1 VRRHNII
8 TRSSISEKVIEVTY
22 ATQTGNHSDI
32 ALKPV
37 LQAGHGRNDTVGVL
51 RWLVVAAL
59 LVPTVLFGLA
69 AWKDRA
75 ELMTRVEDDG
85 HKILLLFYEQAENLF
100 SGHDIIL
107 DMIVSRMRDSGWDAI
122 GSAED
127 LLRELEV
134 VDRRLDDAS
143 EILLV
148 DADGTTR
155 ATTVHLQPSEPPP
168 AADGNCFAMLKAGA
182 ISCISAR
189 HIGPSSGRNLFSLS
203 RRLERGGLFN
213 GIAQVAISADYIV
226 NLWASSTPSQTDV
239 VTLARSNG
247 SVLARSTAVQADMGA
262 PRAAAGRPDRVII
275 QKDVAGYPAYI
286 TLDLDKGA
294 VLSQWY
300 AHVVV
305 YGAVA
310 LCTTAGM
317 VMALGIAIRRVRN
330 ERGAVERLR
339 ESEMRLLVLQ
349 SELLH
354 VSRLNE
360 MGQMAA
366 TLAHELNQPLTAIA
380 SALRGALRMLQV
392 VLPAGQDGAMVPPR
406 ALEAVDR
413 AAAQSLRAGQIVRRL
428 REFVARS
435 DVETRVEDLRQLINE
450 AGTLALLGTKG
461 RGIAVSFRFASDL
474 PPVLVDRI
482 QIQQVLINLI
492 RNAVEAMSD
501 KSSHD
506 GTVCRTLVVAAA
518 PTDPEMV
525 EVSVADTGPGLAT
538 EITGRT
544 FEAFVTTKPSGM
556 GIGLLVCRSIIEAHG
571 GRIWTEPNVGGGTV
585 FRFTLRAV
593 DEAERS
599 EHRK

>member
-1 VRRHNII
+1 V
-8 TRSSISEKVIEVTY
+8 SY
-22 ATQTGNHSDI
+22 ATQTGSHGDI

-37 LQAGHGRNDTVGVL
+37 LQVGHGRSDTVGVL
-51 RWLVVAAL
+51 RWLIIAAL
-59 LVPTVLFGLA
+59 LVPTILFGLA

-85 HKILLLFYEQAENLF
+85 RKILLLFYNQAENLF

-107 DMIVSRMRDSGWDAI
+107 DLTVSRMQDSGWDAI
-122 GSAED
+122 GSAGG

-134 VDRRLDDAS
+134 VDRRLDEAS

-155 ATTVHLQPSEPPP
+155 ATTAHLQPSEPSP
-168 AADGNCFAMLKAGA
+168 AADGNCFAMLKGGA
-182 ISCISAR
+182 VSCISAR
-189 HIGPSSGRNLFSLS
+189 HVGPSSGQNLFSLS

-226 NLWASSTPSQTDV
+226 NLWASSTPGQTDV
-239 VTLARSNG
+239 VTLARSDG
-247 SVLARSTAVQADMGA
+247 SVLARSTAAQEDMGA
-262 PRAAAGRPDRVII
+262 PRAAAGRPDRVVV
-275 QKDVAGYPAYI
+275 QKDVTGYPAYI
-286 TLDLDKGA
+286 TLDLDKNA

-300 AHVVV
+300 AHIVV

-310 LCTTAGM
+310 LCTTVGM

-330 ERGAVERLR
+330 EQDAVARLR
-339 ESEMRLLVLQ
+339 ESETRLLVLQ

-354 VSRLNE
+354 VSRLNDME
-360 MGQMAA
+360 QMAA
-366 TLAHELNQPLTAIA
+366 TLAHELNQPLTAIV
-380 SALRGALRMLQV
+380 SALRGALRMLQMI
-392 VLPAGQDGAMVPPR
+392 LPADGAVVPPR
-406 ALEAVDR
+406 ALEAVER

-428 REFVARS
+428 RDFVAKS
-435 DVETRVEDLRQLINE
+435 DVETRVEDLRQLVNE
-450 AGTLALLGTKG
+450 AGTLALLGAKG

-474 PPVLVDRI
+474 PCVLVDRI

-506 GTVCRTLVVAAA
+506 GTACRELVVAAA
-518 PTDPEMV
+518 PADPEMV

-538 EITGRT
+538 EITSRM

-556 GIGLLVCRSIIEAHG
+556 GIGLSICRSIVKAHG
-571 GRIWTEPNVGGGTV
+571 GRIWTEPNAGGGTV

-593 DEAERS
+593 DEAEQS
-599 EHRK
+599 ERRGSKTS